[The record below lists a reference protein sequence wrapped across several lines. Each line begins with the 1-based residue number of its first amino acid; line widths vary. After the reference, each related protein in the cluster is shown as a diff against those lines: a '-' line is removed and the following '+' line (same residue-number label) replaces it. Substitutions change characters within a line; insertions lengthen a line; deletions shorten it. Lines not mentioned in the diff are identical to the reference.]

1 MSGLSIKVS
10 FYMQQQYVKIMLT
23 FNLATYLTRVFKS
36 KANYSKRERERE
48 RERGWVAN
56 SQFLSSDYRKINL
69 IKRM

>member
-48 RERGWVAN
+48 RKGVGR
-56 SQFLSSDYRKINL
+56 
-69 IKRM
+69 